1 FPQKT
6 PFFSSS
12 KPFIAGVILSIG
24 FIRVLSDASENLT
37 SPCLSENPWDK
48 FPLAKLLAMAAKIG
62 RLMVDVFATSHY
74 TKSHLHKTHESNY
87 VDEEKIGKTKNHL
100 HLHTHAIH
108 GHAHDSVSM
117 LERSDSAQLLRL
129 QICIGMAHSMIIAI
143 SLGASE
149 SPKAIKPFV
158 AALTFH
164 QFFEGMGLGGC
175 ISQGRANAVMGLRF
189 RAGFIGIRDKPWEIH
204 QQVQCPRKPS
214 VMVESIGG

>member
-1 FPQKT
+1 MIPPPPMASPDTEPACGPPKAFLKKPR
-6 PFFSSS
+6 FFII
-12 KPFIAGVILSIG
+12 KAFVAGVILSIG
-24 FIRVLSDASENLT
+24 FIHVLSDANENLT

-100 HLHTHAIH
+100 HLHAHAIH
-108 GHAHDSVSM
+108 RHAHDS
-117 LERSDSAQLLRL
+117 
-129 QICIGMAHSMIIAI
+129 
-143 SLGASE
+143 
-149 SPKAIKPFV
+149 AIKPLV

-175 ISQGRANAVMGLRF
+175 ISQIKFQGRAIAVMGLRF
-189 RAGFIGIRDKPWEIH
+189 RAGFIGIRDNLGRSINRFS
-204 QQVQCPRKPS
+204 VQGSHR
-214 VMVESIGG
+214 

>member
-1 FPQKT
+1 FLKKPL
-6 PFFSSS
+6 FFII
-12 KPFIAGVILSIG
+12 KAFVAGVILSIG
-24 FIRVLSDASENLT
+24 FIHVLSDANENLT

-62 RLMVDVFATSHY
+62 RLMVGVFATSHY

-108 GHAHDSVSM
+108 CHAHDSVSM
-117 LERSDSAQLLRL
+117 LER
-129 QICIGMAHSMIIAI
+129 IGMAHSMIIGI

-149 SPKAIKPFV
+149 SPKAIKPLV

-175 ISQGRANAVMGLRF
+175 ISQIKFQGRAIAVMGLRF
-189 RAGFIGIRDKPWEIH
+189 RAGIIGIRDNLGRSINRFS
-204 QQVQCPRKPS
+204 VQGSHR
-214 VMVESIGG
+214 

>member
-1 FPQKT
+1 
-6 PFFSSS
+6 
-12 KPFIAGVILSIG
+12 
-24 FIRVLSDASENLT
+24 
-37 SPCLSENPWDK
+37 
-48 FPLAKLLAMAAKIG
+48 
-62 RLMVDVFATSHY
+62 MVGVFATSHY

-117 LERSDSAQLLRL
+117 LERSDSAQLHRL
-129 QICIGMAHSMIIAI
+129 QICIGMAHSMIIGI

-149 SPKAIKPFV
+149 SPKAIKPLV

-175 ISQGRANAVMGLRF
+175 ISQVIHACVLNFNFFFFIPCTILCHDLALNDFPKIKFQGRAIAVMGLRF
-189 RAGFIGIRDKPWEIH
+189 RAGFIGIGDNLGRSINRFS
-204 QQVQCPRKPS
+204 VQGSHR
-214 VMVESIGG
+214 